1 MGWPGTATMPEEWDW
16 ELTESAARQFDGLDS
31 YAKERIASKLDEVVT
46 DQWRDPTDHL
56 EPLEGAPH
64 QKLRIGPFRLGCRA
78 VRDERTLYV
87 LAITKRGGDAYRGDD
102 D

>member
-1 MGWPGTATMPEEWDW
+1 MSDEWDW
-16 ELTESAARQFDGLDS
+16 EFTDTADRQFDGLDE
-31 YAKERIASKLDEVVT
+31 YAQDRISSKLDEIVT
-46 DQWRDPTDHL
+46 DQWRNPMDYL

-78 VRDERTLYV
+78 ARGEQVLYV
-87 LAITKRGGDAYRGDD
+87 LTITKRGGDAYRGDD